1 MLKKLRKSSSQVTL
15 VLIGLAGLGGLSGCS
30 QEETRRDVYASK
42 EDCLK
47 DWGNN
52 PADCEPANDRPRTTG
67 GGYHYYG
74 RPYTYF
80 GDSSTT
86 TASGAR
92 STRAVSSSTISR
104 GGFGSSGHSSSSG

>member
-1 MLKKLRKSSSQVTL
+1 MLKKLRKSSSHVTL

-74 RPYTYF
+74 RPYTHY
-80 GDSSTT
+80 GDSSTL
-86 TASGAR
+86 ASGAR
-92 STRAVSSSTISR
+92 SSRAVSTSTISR
-104 GGFGSSGHSSSSG
+104 GGFGSSGHSSSS